1 MLRLLAHPWLPLLLL
16 CFPRLWSSHS
26 PRLPLRLPVL
36 ALTPRR
42 FPPLHLVR
50 IALSLRQSLRNLLR
64 TLLRV
69 SLLLR
74 RLPLCV
80 LRLLFRSQ
88 FPLVCFALVCRPRS
102 PPRPTPRRVALARR
116 VLLPLVRFLFAWL
129 LTLLIQLWLSLPLPP
144 PV

>member
-1 MLRLLAHPWLPLLLL
+1 MPLLLL
-16 CFPRLWSSHS
+16 CFPRLRSFRS
-26 PRLPLRLPVL
+26 PRLHLQLPVL

-50 IALSLRQSLRNLLR
+50 IALSLRQSLRK
-64 TLLRV
+64 LLRV

-80 LRLLFRSQ
+80 LRLLFRGQ

-116 VLLPLVRFLFAWL
+116 VLLPLVRFLFVWL
-129 LTLLIQLWLSLPLPP
+129 ITLLIQLWLFLPLPP
-144 PV
+144 PA

>member
-1 MLRLLAHPWLPLLLL
+1 MLRPLAHPRVHLLLL

-26 PRLPLRLPVL
+26 PHLPLRLPVL

-50 IALSLRQSLRNLLR
+50 IALSLRQSLRTFLKRLLW
-64 TLLRV
+64 V

-80 LRLLFRSQ
+80 LRLPLRAQ

-129 LTLLIQLWLSLPLPP
+129 LTLLIQLWLSLPLPLP
-144 PV
+144 A